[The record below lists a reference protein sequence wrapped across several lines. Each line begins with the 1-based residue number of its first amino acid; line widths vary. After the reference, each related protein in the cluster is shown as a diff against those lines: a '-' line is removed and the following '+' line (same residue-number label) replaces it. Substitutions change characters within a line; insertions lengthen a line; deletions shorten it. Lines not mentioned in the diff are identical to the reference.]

1 VTAVSDDVRLD
12 RLTGHAVGNGR
23 YDKAILP
30 LGATEYHGPHL
41 PYGTDTI
48 AAETLAAAFASAL
61 EHTLV
66 LPPMPYG
73 VSHHHL
79 AFPWTL
85 SVRPDTLSQVV
96 RDVAESLVQNG
107 ITKLLIVSAHDGNAP
122 VAQTSARHLSQDHHI
137 SVAVFSGWQ
146 RKSQAALAGTRT
158 IDLDHAGQSETSLT
172 LYAAPE
178 TVRLDLAPAE
188 ANEPPALAIDV
199 VGSFADIVPRGYS
212 GAAASGTRDEGEA
225 IVAALVRLVVPQ
237 IRQLDA
243 HGWKAGAWMR
253 GQRSP

>member
-1 VTAVSDDVRLD
+1 MNDVRLG
-12 RLTGHAVGNGR
+12 RLTGHAVAGGR

-48 AAETLAAAFASAL
+48 AAEALAAAFAREL
-61 EHTLV
+61 GQTLV

-79 AFPWTL
+79 PFPWTL
-85 SVRPDTLSQVV
+85 SVRPDTLSLVV
-96 RDVAESLVQNG
+96 RDVADSLLGNG
-107 ITKLLIVSAHDGNAP
+107 IAKLLILSAHDGNAP
-122 VAQTSARHLSQDHHI
+122 AAQVAARHLSQDHHI

-146 RKSQAALAGTRT
+146 RKSQAALAGRHR

-178 TVRLDLAPAE
+178 TVRLDLASME
-188 ANEPPALAIDV
+188 ANEPSGLAIDV
-199 VGSFADIVPRGYS
+199 VGSFADVVPRGYS
-212 GAAASGTRDEGEA
+212 GAAASGTREEGEA
-225 IVAALVRLVVPQ
+225 IVAALVRLVVPHL
-237 IRQLDA
+237 RLLDA

-253 GQRSP
+253 QP

>member
-1 VTAVSDDVRLD
+1 MNDVRLD
-12 RLTGHAVGNGR
+12 RFTGHAVADGR

-48 AAETLAAAFASAL
+48 AAETLAAAFAREL
-61 EHTLV
+61 GQTLV

-79 AFPWTL
+79 VFSWTL
-85 SVRPDTLSQVV
+85 SVRPDTLSLVV
-96 RDVAESLVQNG
+96 RDVADSLLRHG
-107 ITKLLIVSAHDGNAP
+107 IAKLVILSAHDGNAP
-122 VAQTSARHLSQDHHI
+122 VAQVAARHISQDHHI
-137 SVAVFSGWQ
+137 SVVVFSGWQ

-178 TVRLDLAPAE
+178 TVRLDLAKAE
-188 ANEPPALAIDV
+188 PNEPSSPAIDV

-212 GAAASGTRDEGEA
+212 GDAASGTREEGEA
-225 IVAALVRLVVPQ
+225 IVAALTRLVVPQ
-237 IRQLDA
+237 LRLLDA

-253 GQRSP
+253 EPRAT

>member
-1 VTAVSDDVRLD
+1 MNNVRLD
-12 RLTGHAVGNGR
+12 RLTGRAVGDGR

-48 AAETLAAAFASAL
+48 AAETLAAAFAQEL
-61 EHTLV
+61 GRTLV

-79 AFPWTL
+79 AFPWTA
-85 SVRPDTLSQVV
+85 SVRPDTLSLVV
-96 RDVAESLVQNG
+96 RDVADSLVRNG
-107 ITKLLIVSAHDGNAP
+107 IARLLILSAHDGNAP
-122 VAQTSARHLSQDHHI
+122 VAQVAARHLSQDHRI

-146 RKSQAALAGTRT
+146 RKSRAALAGTRT

-178 TVRLDLAPAE
+178 TVRLDLASAE
-188 ANEPPALAIDV
+188 ANEPSGLPIDV
-199 VGSFADIVPRGYS
+199 VGSFADVVPRGYS
-212 GAAASGTRDEGEA
+212 GAAASGTREEGEA
-225 IVAALVRLVVPQ
+225 IVAVLVRLVVPHL
-237 IRQLDA
+237 RLLDA
-243 HGWKAGAWMR
+243 HGWRGGAWMR
-253 GQRSP
+253 DQGLP